1 MNWFY
6 NLSISKKLFTGF
18 GTLLAIMLFL
28 GVFALSKLS
37 TVNQSASEL
46 DSNWIPSIKFSEKLA
61 VDIGKIRRK
70 ELTLLIQLSAAE
82 LQASE
87 KAIRDLN
94 DTLSHDR
101 QTYEKLI
108 SSDKES
114 QIYKEF
120 GELWTKYLSIQSN
133 IIDLVKQG
141 NLEGAITLNRAE
153 SKTVFDDAEKHCFQ
167 LTTLNEDGAYLAGR
181 DIAELYSNS
190 KLWIYIVL
198 ITGLLI
204 GLWISRFVSKY
215 LTGSIEQ
222 IVNRAESLSSLCI
235 TNLAKGSDQ
244 LADGDLNVHI
254 VTGTTPLDINTPDE
268 IGRLAG
274 AINTVIKN
282 TQGTVASVER
292 AVRAIRNTIDESNL
306 IVDAAVAGKLKTRG
320 NVQQFRGSYRELI
333 EGLNKTLD
341 AIINP
346 IEDSSSVL
354 EKMAN
359 GDLTVRME
367 KTYQGDFQLIKQS
380 INAVAESL
388 DSALS
393 QVNESVAA
401 TASAATEISSSSE
414 EMAAGAQEQSAQTS
428 EIAGA
433 IEEMTKTIYEST
445 RNAGVAA
452 EHSKKAS
459 DNAKSGAKKVEET
472 KQGMN
477 RIVESTKQTGKV
489 INSLALK
496 TDQIGEITQVIDDI
510 ADQTNLLALNAAIEA
525 ARAGEQG
532 RGFAVV
538 ADEVRKLAER
548 TTKATKEIAETI
560 KTVQKEAKEA
570 DKSMSE
576 AEGLVKAGMELT
588 EEVAKVLIEILEM
601 NERVAETVTQLAAS
615 SEQQSATAEE
625 ISKNIDNIS
634 AVINESAAGTGQ
646 IAKAAE
652 DLNRL
657 TDNLQ
662 GLVQRF
668 KLSSA
673 QSGRRA
679 ERSHTLSE
687 SHHQRFLTH

>member
-1 MNWFY
+1 
-6 NLSISKKLFTGF
+6 
-18 GTLLAIMLFL
+18 MLFL
-28 GVFALSKLS
+28 GIFAVSKLAN
-37 TVNQSASEL
+37 VNQSAADL
-46 DSNWIPSIKFSEKLA
+46 DSNWVPSIKYAEKLA
-61 VDIGKIRRK
+61 IDIGKVRRK
-70 ELTLLIQLSAAE
+70 ELTLLIQLSASE
-82 LQASE
+82 LQSSE
-87 KAIRDLN
+87 KAIKDLN

-101 QTYEKLI
+101 QVYEKLI
-108 SSDKES
+108 SSDKEG
-114 QIYKEF
+114 QTYKEF
-120 GELWTKYLSIQSN
+120 SELWTKYLSIQSN

-141 NLEGAITLNRAE
+141 NLEEAISLNRAS

-167 LTTLNEDGAYLAGR
+167 LTAINEDGAYQAGR
-181 DIAELYSNS
+181 DIAELYANS
-190 KLWIYIVL
+190 KMWIFIVL
-198 ITGLLI
+198 IAGLLI
-204 GLWISRFVSKY
+204 GLWIARFVSRY
-215 LTGSIEQ
+215 LTTSIDQ

-254 VTGTTPLDINTPDE
+254 VTGTKPLDIDTPDE

-274 AINTVIKN
+274 AINIVIKN

-292 AVRAIRNTIDESNL
+292 AVRAIRGTIDESNL
-306 IVDAAVAGKLKTRG
+306 IVEAAVAGKLKTRG
-320 NVQQFRGSYRELI
+320 NATVFSGSYRELI

-346 IEDSSSVL
+346 IEDSSTVL

-367 KTYQGDFQLIKQS
+367 KNYQGDFQLMKQN
-380 INAVAESL
+380 INSVAESL
-388 DSALS
+388 DSALA

-673 QSGRRA
+673 QTGRRA